1 MRTLRTLLASFALG
15 LAAAPVAAFD
25 TPPRPV
31 LRLEVAVSGEVVR
44 LGDLFQ
50 NAGRFADVPVF
61 RSPDPGHTGQV
72 PAWRII
78 EAARR
83 VGLEPETG
91 DRNREVSITRD
102 ARILPLAEMEERIA
116 MALAS
121 SMGLSD
127 SNRVQVAFDRGTRPI
142 AVEKGVS
149 GSLDILRMEH
159 DPRTGRFEAVLG
171 IGGSPRTDRNGGFR
185 VQGTAVEL
193 VEFVVLARSIGR
205 GEVIRSSDLVVDR
218 KPRTQVPALT
228 LDTVVSATQAVGMA
242 ARRPIGPE
250 RPFRMA
256 DLMKPELVER
266 NGNVLITMEM
276 PGLSLTMR
284 GRALEAGAEG
294 DMIQVENLQSRKRL
308 QATVTGLNRVSITP
322 PVTTT
327 TAVATARTP

>member
-1 MRTLRTLLASFALG
+1 MRTLRTLLTAITLG
-15 LAAAPVAAFD
+15 LGALPAAAAD
-25 TPPRPV
+25 PRPV
-31 LRLEVAVSGEVVR
+31 LRLDVAVSGEIVR

-50 NAGRFADVPVF
+50 HAGRFADVPVF

-72 PAWRII
+72 PAWRVI

-116 MALAS
+116 TALAA
-121 SMGLSD
+121 SMGLVD
-127 SNRVQVAFDRGTRPI
+127 SNRIQVAFDRGTRPI
-142 AVEKGVS
+142 AVERQVTG
-149 GSLDILRMEH
+149 GLDILRIEH
-159 DPRTGRFEAVLG
+159 DARTGRFEAVLG

-193 VEFVVLARSIGR
+193 VEFVVLARAIGR
-205 GEVIRSSDLVVDR
+205 GEIIRASDLVVDR
-218 KPRTQVPALT
+218 KPRTQLPAFT
-228 LDTVVSATQAVGMA
+228 LDTVISPGQAVGLA
-242 ARRPIGPE
+242 ARRPLGPE
-250 RPFRMA
+250 RPFRLA

-294 DMIQVENLQSRKRL
+294 DVIQVENLQSRKKL
-308 QATVTGLNRVSITP
+308 QATVTGLNRVSIAP
-322 PVTTT
+322 PITAT
-327 TAVATARTP
+327 TALATARTP

>member
-1 MRTLRTLLASFALG
+1 MRTLRTLLICIGLG
-15 LAAAPVAAFD
+15 LGALPAAAAD
-25 TPPRPV
+25 PRPV
-31 LRLEVAVSGEVVR
+31 LRLEVAVSGEVVK

-50 NAGRFADVPVF
+50 HAGRFADVPVF

-116 MALAS
+116 TALAS
-121 SMGLSD
+121 SLGLTD
-127 SNRVQVAFDRGTRPI
+127 STRVQVAFDRGTRPI
-142 AVEKGVS
+142 AVEKEVTG
-149 GSLDILRMEH
+149 GLDILRIEH
-159 DPRTGRFEAVLG
+159 DARTGRFEAVLG

-193 VEFVVLARSIGR
+193 VEYVVLARAIGR
-205 GEVIRSSDLVVDR
+205 GEIIRASDLVVDR
-218 KPRTQVPALT
+218 KPRTQLPAFT
-228 LDTVVSATQAVGMA
+228 LDTVISPGQAVGLA
-242 ARRPIGPE
+242 ARRPLGPE
-250 RPFRMA
+250 RPFRLA

-294 DMIQVENLQSRKRL
+294 DMIQVENLQSRKKL
-308 QATVTGLNRVSITP
+308 QATVTGLNRVSIAP
-322 PVTTT
+322 PVTAT
-327 TAVATARTP
+327 TAIATARTP

>member
-1 MRTLRTLLASFALG
+1 MRSLRTLLTCIGLG
-15 LAAAPVAAFD
+15 LSALPAAAADA
-25 TPPRPV
+25 RPV
-31 LRLEVAVSGEVVR
+31 LRLEVAVSGEVVK

-50 NAGRFADVPVF
+50 HAGRFADVPVF

-116 MALAS
+116 TALAS
-121 SMGLSD
+121 SLGLTD
-127 SNRVQVAFDRGTRPI
+127 SNRIQVAFDRGTRPI
-142 AVEKGVS
+142 AVEKGVT
-149 GSLDILRMEH
+149 GSLDILRIEH
-159 DPRTGRFEAVLG
+159 DARTGRFDAVLG
-171 IGGSPRTDRNGGFR
+171 IGGSHRADRNGGFR

-193 VEFVVLARSIGR
+193 VEFVVLARAIGR
-205 GEVIRSSDLVVDR
+205 GEIIRASDLVVDR
-218 KPRTQVPALT
+218 KPRTQLPAFT
-228 LDTVVSATQAVGMA
+228 LDTVISPGQAVGLA
-242 ARRPIGPE
+242 ARRPLGPE
-250 RPFRMA
+250 RPFRLA
-256 DLMKPELVER
+256 DLMKPEMVER

-294 DMIQVENLQSRKRL
+294 DVIQVENLQSRKKL
-308 QATVTGLNRVSITP
+308 QATVTGLNRVSIAP
-322 PVTTT
+322 PVTAT
-327 TAVATARTP
+327 TALATARTP